1 MTILKS
7 AILALAVALSSV
19 SAFAQTPPCVT
30 MQSLAQ
36 PDQTSPDANV
46 PGTWTLHVPSTVT
59 TGTMCFTPA
68 AAPPTG
74 YVVSNE
80 KATGCAGSSPSANTC
95 TSASY
100 NVVSGHSYI
109 INPTGCGSGCGTA
122 ITGTVSGITDS
133 ASLLGSCA
141 VATGA
146 RVTAS
151 SPMKTEIWKCSATA
165 SGATAI
171 KATWTAAVNWSSID
185 IVDVAQLLT
194 DDGKGN
200 AVPASG
206 MTATGTALT
215 VSTNGATTKANEL
228 IVAAFYCNIQ
238 GNSTISTGYTAIGG
252 NGIAYSGTNSAGVNG
267 FNATCPGNTG
277 GNPFAVAIAAFR

>member
-46 PGTWTLHVPSTVT
+46 PGTWTLHVPNTVT
-59 TGTMCFTPA
+59 TGTMCFTPNTA
-68 AAPPTG
+68 PPPTG

-80 KATGCAGSSPSANTC
+80 KVTPCAGSNPSANTC
-95 TSASY
+95 TSGSY
-100 NVVSGHSYI
+100 NVVAGHSYI
-109 INPTGCGSGCGTA
+109 IAPSGCGSGCSTA
-122 ITGTVSGITDS
+122 VTTTDSSITDS
-133 ASLLGSCA
+133 AGLLANCA
-141 VATGA
+141 DATGA
-146 RVTAS
+146 REAGS
-151 SPMKTEIWKCSATA
+151 SPMKIEIWKCDGKT

-171 KATWTAAVNWSSID
+171 KATWTAPVFWSSID

-200 AVPASG
+200 GV
-206 MTATGTALT
+206 TGTGPSLSI
-215 VSTNGATTKANEL
+215 STNGATSQANEL
-228 IVAAFYCNIQ
+228 IVAAFYCDFQ
-238 GNSTISTGYTAIGG
+238 RAPTVSSGYTLLTGA
-252 NGIAYSGTNSAGVNG
+252 NAIAYSPSNSAGVNG
-267 FNATCPGNTG
+267 FNATCPDNTG
-277 GNPFAVAIAAFR
+277 GNPFAIAIAAFR